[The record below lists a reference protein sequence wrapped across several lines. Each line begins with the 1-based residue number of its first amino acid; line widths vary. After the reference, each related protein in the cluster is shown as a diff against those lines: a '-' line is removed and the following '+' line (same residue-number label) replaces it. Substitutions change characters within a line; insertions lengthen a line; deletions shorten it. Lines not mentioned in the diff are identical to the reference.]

1 MKALKLTPYPAYK
14 TSGVGWLRDMPAHWE
29 TSRAKWLFR
38 KMERSVKAGDDVVTC
53 FRDGVVTLRKNRRVR
68 GYTESLK
75 EIGYQGIF
83 QGDLVIHTMDAFAGA
98 VGVSDSDGK
107 GTSVYSVCTP
117 RNECVN
123 PYYYAFCVREM
134 ARSEWILAHAKGI
147 RERSTDFRF
156 NVFASQIVPFPPFP
170 EQTAIVRYLNHA
182 TELIDRYISAKDRLI
197 NLLEK
202 QRQAV
207 IQRAVT
213 RGLDPNVRLK
223 PSGVEWL
230 GDMPAHWEVVALRY
244 LATKFGSGVTP
255 RGGATVYQD
264 TGIPFLRS
272 QNVHFDGLRL
282 EDVARITP
290 RLHQILSN
298 THVKPDDV
306 LLNITGASIG
316 RVCSVPDDFGE
327 GNVSQHVCIIRPR
340 KNRLL
345 SGFLASYLSTT
356 FMQREIR
363 FEQNGASREG
373 LTLDSIR
380 NFKIV
385 LPDISEQQRI
395 LAETQEHAG
404 QLVAAVKATQRQ
416 IELLKEY
423 RTRLIADVVTGKLDV
438 REAAFKLPEAPD
450 DLRPSDIVDDVTH
463 KKTID
468 DHAH

>member
-1 MKALKLTPYPAYK
+1 MLSVTITNGVIPQRELLKDTSKKDASRLDKYSYKLVQPNDIAYNK
-14 TSGVGWLRDMPAHWE
+14 M
-29 TSRAKWLFR
+29 RAW
-38 KMERSVKAGDDVVTC
+38 
-53 FRDGVVTLRKNRRVR
+53 
-68 GYTESLK
+68 
-75 EIGYQGIF
+75 Q
-83 QGDLVIHTMDAFAGA
+83 GA
-98 VGVSDSDGK
+98 VGVSGFRGIISPAY
-107 GTSVYSVCTP
+107 VVQRP
-117 RNECVN
+117 RNGINSRYLHYLLRTPAFSKEAERWSYGITSDMWSLRPEHFKMIYSCV
-123 PYYYAFCVREM
+123 
-134 ARSEWILAHAKGI
+134 
-147 RERSTDFRF
+147 
-156 NVFASQIVPFPPFP
+156 PPLP
-170 EQTAIVRYLNHA
+170 EQNAIVQFLDYVDEQISH
-182 TELIDRYISAKDRLI
+182 YINSKRRLI
-197 NLLEK
+197 NLLEE

-213 RGLDPNVRLK
+213 QGLDPNICLK

-244 LATKFGSGVTP
+244 LATKFGSGITP

-264 TGIPFLRS
+264 TGVPFLRS
-272 QNVHFDGLRL
+272 QNIHFDGLRL

-290 RLHQILSN
+290 RLHQTLSN
-298 THVKPDDV
+298 THVRPGDV

-316 RVCSVPDDFGE
+316 RVCSVPDDFGQ
-327 GNVSQHVCIIRPR
+327 GNVSQHVCIIRPK

-385 LPDISEQQRI
+385 LPDISEQRRI
-395 LAETQEHAG
+395 LTETRAQTG
-404 QLVAAVKATQRQ
+404 QLVAAVNAAQRE

-423 RTRLIADVVTGKLDV
+423 RTRLVADVVTGKLDV
-438 REAAFKLPEAPD
+438 REAAFKLPEVPD
-450 DLRPSDIVDDVTH
+450 DLSLFDTVDDVTH

>member
-1 MKALKLTPYPAYK
+1 MDSALRPYPDYK
-14 TSGVGWLRDMPAHWE
+14 SSGTQWLGEIPAHWE
-29 TSRAKWLFR
+29 LRRMKVSVANIINQTPQSNNHELCLALEDVESWTGRYNDAGPRTRLDSQAKHFQADDVLFGKLR
-38 KMERSVKAGDDVVTC
+38 PYLAKVVRPDKAGMCVSEFLV
-53 FRDGVVTLRKNRRVR
+53 LRPRGRRLLASYLEQLLR
-68 GYTESLK
+68 SKSIIDAISSSTFGAK
-75 EIGYQGIF
+75 MPRADWQFIG
-83 QGDLVIHTMDAFAGA
+83 
-98 VGVSDSDGK
+98 
-107 GTSVYSVCTP
+107 
-117 RNECVN
+117 N
-123 PYYYAFCVREM
+123 
-134 ARSEWILAHAKGI
+134 I
-147 RERSTDFRF
+147 R
-156 NVFASQIVPFPPFP
+156 QPLPPLP
-170 EQTAIVRYLNHA
+170 EQIAIVRYLGHVN
-182 TELIDRYISAKDRLI
+182 ERINRYISAKQRHISLV
-197 NLLEK
+197 EE

-207 IQRAVT
+207 IHRTVT

-230 GDMPAHWEVVALRY
+230 GDMPAHWEVVTLRY

-255 RGGATVYQD
+255 HGGATVYQD

-282 EDVARITP
+282 EDVARITL
-290 RLHQILSN
+290 RLHQTLSN

-316 RVCSVPDDFGE
+316 RVCAVPSDFEE
-327 GNVSQHVCIIRPR
+327 GNVNQHVCIIRTK

-380 NFKIV
+380 NFKII

-395 LAETQEHAG
+395 LAETRVQTE
-404 QLVAAVKATQRQ
+404 QLVATVSATQRQ
-416 IELLKEY
+416 IELLQEY
-423 RTRLIADVVTGKLDV
+423 HTRLIADVVTGKLDV
-438 REAAFKLPEAPD
+438 RDAAFKLPEVPD
-450 DLRPSDIVDDVTH
+450 ELSFSDKVDDVTRM
-463 KKTID
+463 KTFE